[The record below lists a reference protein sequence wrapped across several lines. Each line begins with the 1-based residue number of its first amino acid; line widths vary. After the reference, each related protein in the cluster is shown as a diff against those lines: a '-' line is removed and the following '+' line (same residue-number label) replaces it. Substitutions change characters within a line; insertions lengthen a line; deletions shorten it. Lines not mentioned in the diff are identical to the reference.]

1 MLIFRKEHNEWHLH
15 TVRGNIFKKNQR
27 RGVFYGGTYRS
38 CGGVQDPD
46 KRTADKDILKHHHHV
61 QRHFINEGFKG

>member
-27 RGVFYGGTYRS
+27 RGVFYRGADRPGHHFQEPDHGSGGEY
-38 CGGVQDPD
+38 
-46 KRTADKDILKHHHHV
+46 
-61 QRHFINEGFKG
+61 F

>member
-27 RGVFYGGTYRS
+27 RGVFYGGSHRPRYHFQETDNKIA
-38 CGGVQDPD
+38 GQ
-46 KRTADKDILKHHHHV
+46 HF
-61 QRHFINEGFKG
+61 QRD

>member
-27 RGVFYGGTYRS
+27 RGVFYGGNIDHILSSAY
-38 CGGVQDPD
+38 CVYEMKIMD
-46 KRTADKDILKHHHHV
+46 KT
-61 QRHFINEGFKG
+61 